1 MPYLQ
6 DFSDFMDD
14 LYNSFRDYHEILDKL
29 YRYDDK
35 IYDAIENLHGQ
46 IANAENDIFGT
57 AVRNTQEEGRRI
69 FVEETKLAL
78 ESATEYDY
86 PAFRDRLFNLVQDD
100 RLITVRQTDYGG
112 QVNFN
117 MNTVAGS
124 LEDYEEGIKFARQ
137 QMRKDLPG
145 GPMPEPAA
153 SVIWA
158 EKIYGVNR
166 ENKKVTRLKKQP
178 GKKRRKRVDVSEK
191 YRGLYQ
197 KTIELRLSQLAS
209 QAPFW
214 PIIEFGSDY
223 MIGKGGEP
231 YPVFEGTHFV
241 EKSRIKTQAYF
252 DEFYNVTL
260 SNYIESLNNE
270 IRRLEHWRG
279 EISDEIRS
287 VNSAIENLERQQE
300 SRGTLRRIDI
310 ATELLNQYLQ
320 EERGVIE
327 NLQVIRESTA
337 VERILAGDPTRSF
350 VGGTRVRLIELTQEF
365 QDRISNYIYEGY
377 DIE

>member
-14 LYNSFRDYHEILDKL
+14 LYNSFNDYHDVLNKL

-35 IYDAIENLHGQ
+35 IYDAIENLQGQ
-46 IANAENDIFGT
+46 VNNAGNDIFESAIT
-57 AVRNTQEEGRRI
+57 YIQEEGRRI
-69 FVEETKLAL
+69 FVEEIRVAL

-86 PAFRDRLFNLVQDD
+86 PAFRNRLFNIVQDE

-117 MNTVAGS
+117 MNTVAGT
-124 LEDYEEGIKFARQ
+124 LDDYIEGINFAREQ
-137 QMRKDLPG
+137 LREESPG
-145 GPMPEPAA
+145 KPMPEPAA
-153 SVIWA
+153 SKVWA

-214 PIIEFGSDY
+214 PIIEFGTDY
-223 MIGKGGEP
+223 MVGKGGEA
-231 YPVFEGTHFV
+231 YPEFEGTRFV
-241 EKSRIKTQAYF
+241 EKSRIKSQTAF
-252 DEFYNVTL
+252 DDYYNTTL
-260 SNYIESLNNE
+260 SNYVESLNAE
-270 IRRLEHWRG
+270 IRRLQHWRN

-287 VNSAIENLERQQE
+287 VNRAIENLERQQA
-300 SRGTLRRIDI
+300 SRGTLRRVDI

-327 NLQVIRESTA
+327 DLQVIRESAA
-337 VERILAGDPTRSF
+337 VGRILAGDPTRSY
-350 VGGTRVRLIELTQEF
+350 VGGTRVRLIELTREF
-365 QDRISNYIYEGY
+365 QDRINNYIYEGY